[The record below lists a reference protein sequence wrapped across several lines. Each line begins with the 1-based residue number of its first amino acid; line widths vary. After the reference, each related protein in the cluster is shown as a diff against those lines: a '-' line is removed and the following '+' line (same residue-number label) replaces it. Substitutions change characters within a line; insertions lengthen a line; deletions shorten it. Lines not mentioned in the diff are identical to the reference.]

1 MNLAQFPES
10 WQKRWQQEYSD
21 PTAIQ
26 TAVFEPLVNKEAVV
40 GISPTGTGKTI
51 AYLLP
56 LLLQVKP
63 SHGIQLMIVTS
74 SQELAMQVATVTRN
88 WGQDIGLKTVS
99 LIGGAN
105 VKRQQE
111 KLKTRPEIVVG
122 TPGRLVEL
130 MDSRKLKAHQ
140 IQSLVVDEVDQI
152 LGQGGEPLLLRL
164 LKHLNRDCQ
173 LSFFSATADAVLAK
187 IQTLTPKPVTVV
199 DVTATDSSKGKTSHY
214 YLKYPL
220 RKKIDA
226 LRRIL
231 NQEEQPFLIFF
242 NQVADLGAAEEKLL
256 YHGLPV
262 ASLASDQGKMMR
274 KHGLAAFREG
284 KCSLLSTDVA
294 ARGLDIE
301 GLSLVVNAEIP
312 VDSASYLHRAGRVGR
327 MGKTGSVVTIIGDH
341 QEKDF
346 KKLLKEAN
354 LTAEELFLYAGH
366 FQKEDPEKTSE
377 AGISQAG
384 SPRKKTSDYQTT
396 SPKKK
401 IVKKPKKA
409 TTGKPKTKG
418 KRRS

>member
-26 TAVFEPLVNKEAVV
+26 TAVFEPLANKKAVV

-63 SHGIQLMIVTS
+63 GEGTQLMIVTS
-74 SQELAMQVATVTRN
+74 SQELAMQVATVTRI
-88 WGQDIGLKTVS
+88 WSQDIGLKTIS

-111 KLKTRPEIVVG
+111 KLKAHPEVVVG

-173 LSFFSATADAVLAK
+173 LSFFSATADTVLTK
-187 IQTLTPKPVTVV
+187 IQNLTTQPVTLV
-199 DVTATDSSKGKTSHY
+199 DVTATDKSKGETSHY
-214 YLKYPL
+214 YVKYPL
-220 RKKIDA
+220 RKKVDA

-242 NQVADLGAAEEKLL
+242 NQVAELGAAEEKLL

-274 KHGLAAFREG
+274 QRALGAFREG

-327 MGKTGSVVTIIGDH
+327 MGRTGSVVTIIADH
-341 QEKDF
+341 QEKEF
-346 KKLLKEAN
+346 KKLLKSAD

-366 FQKEDPEKTSE
+366 FQKEDPENRVETGK
-377 AGISQAG
+377 SQAVA
-384 SPRKKTSDYQTT
+384 PRKKTTGDQTT
-396 SPKKK
+396 SPEKRP
-401 IVKKPKKA
+401 VKKHKK
-409 TTGKPKTKG
+409 TTKGKQKTKG